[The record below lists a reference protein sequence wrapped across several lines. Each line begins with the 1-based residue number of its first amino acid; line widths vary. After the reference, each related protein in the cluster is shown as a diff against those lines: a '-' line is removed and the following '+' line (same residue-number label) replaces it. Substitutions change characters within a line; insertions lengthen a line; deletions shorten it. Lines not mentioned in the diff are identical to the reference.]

1 MAVMKAQ
8 WTAQM
13 MVEQMALMK
22 VEQMV
27 ELTVE
32 WMAVMKVGLR
42 EQKMALLTDST
53 KVGPR
58 VG

>member
-1 MAVMKAQ
+1 MKA
-8 WTAQM
+8 
-13 MVEQMALMK
+13 
-22 VEQMV
+22 EQMV

-42 EQKMALLTDST
+42 DQKMALLTDST